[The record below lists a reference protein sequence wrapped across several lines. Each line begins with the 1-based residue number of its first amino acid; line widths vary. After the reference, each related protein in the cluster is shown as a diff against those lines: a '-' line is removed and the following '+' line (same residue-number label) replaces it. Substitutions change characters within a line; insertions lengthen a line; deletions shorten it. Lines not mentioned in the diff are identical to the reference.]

1 MPEPLPHQV
10 DVLVVGAGPTGLT
23 LGCALRS
30 LGVDHLVLDQADE
43 PARHSRAAVVHARTL
58 ETLALVGAADELV
71 ARGLPAPAAT
81 VRNRDGVLLSAAF
94 HELGT
99 PYPFALCVPQETTE
113 QVLGARLRQLGG
125 SVRRGHA
132 LIDVHEGQEGV
143 TAVVADPGGTARV
156 VRARYLVGCDGLRSA
171 VRERSGIAFTGR
183 TDPHVFALAEVAM
196 DWSGPVDAFT
206 YYLSP
211 GGTLLVS
218 PLPDGRFRVAAPVP
232 PDAPAP
238 DLAAVRRLLDDRGPG
253 GARVRSL
260 DVSSTWRVRYRVA
273 ETFGRGPVFLAGD
286 AAHVHSPAGGQGMNS
301 GIQDAVNLA
310 WKLAAVLDGT
320 AGSGLLRTYDAERR
334 PVAEAAAAFSEQLT
348 RAVTT
353 GMHELRDDLVRS
365 FGSTPRLTR
374 WLATRLA
381 QLDVRYGAV
390 GHRVAPGPATTPRL
404 GWSLLVPT
412 AAGVAAARSAVVG
425 RPITVEPAE
434 DRSDAVLVRPDGYA
448 AATAPTAE
456 VHRLPDELT
465 AWLHGPG

>member
-1 MPEPLPHQV
+1 MPETLPTHI

-30 LGVDHLVLDQADE
+30 LGVDHLVVDQADG
-43 PARHSRAAVVHARTL
+43 PARHSRAALVHARTL

-71 ARGLPAPAAT
+71 DRGLPAPTAT

-94 HELGT
+94 HELRT

-113 QVLGARLRQLGG
+113 HVLEARLRRLGG

-132 LIDVHEGQEGV
+132 LIDVHDHQTGV
-143 TAVVADPGGTARV
+143 TAVVADPAGAVRV

-183 TDPHVFALAEVAM
+183 TDPHSFALAEVAM
-196 DWSGPVDAFT
+196 DWSGTADAFT
-206 YYLSP
+206 YFLSP
-211 GGTLLVS
+211 DGTLLVS
-218 PLPDGRFRVAAPVP
+218 PLPDGRFRLAAPVA

-238 DLAAVRRLLDDRGPG
+238 DLAAVRRLLDTRGPA
-253 GARVRSL
+253 GARVRAV
-260 DVSSTWRVRYRVA
+260 DVSSTWRVAYRLA

-320 AGSGLLRTYDAERR
+320 AGPGLLRTYDDERR
-334 PVAEAAAAFSEQLT
+334 PVAEAALAFSEQLT
-348 RAVTT
+348 RAVTAGT
-353 GMHELRDDLVRS
+353 HELRDDLVRS
-365 FGSTPRLTR
+365 VGSAPRLTR

-381 QLDVRYGAV
+381 QLDVRYGEV
-390 GHRVAPGPATTPRL
+390 GRRVPPRPATAPRL

-412 AAGVAAARSAVVG
+412 GAAAAARSAVAG
-425 RPITVEPAE
+425 RPISVEQVE
-434 DRSDAVLVRPDGYA
+434 DREDAVLVRPDGYA
-448 AATAPTAE
+448 AATAAAAD
-456 VHRLPDELT
+456 VHRLVGELT